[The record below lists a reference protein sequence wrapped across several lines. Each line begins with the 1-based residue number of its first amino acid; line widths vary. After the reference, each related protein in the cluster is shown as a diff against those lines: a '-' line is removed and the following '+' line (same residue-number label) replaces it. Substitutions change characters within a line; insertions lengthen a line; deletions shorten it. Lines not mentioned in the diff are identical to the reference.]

1 MKNEVMKQEEFSK
14 EQEETI
20 REEIE
25 DVQLTK
31 DVVRETIKIENE
43 DSIKYFTTEIL
54 KIVNQQ
60 YIMVWI
66 DCTVNWRMFIIHQSF
81 FVWIIFT
88 ECH

>member
-60 YIMVWI
+60 YIMV
-66 DCTVNWRMFIIHQSF
+66 
-81 FVWIIFT
+81 
-88 ECH
+88 

>member
-1 MKNEVMKQEEFSK
+1 MKEEEFSK

-60 YIMVWI
+60 YIMV
-66 DCTVNWRMFIIHQSF
+66 
-81 FVWIIFT
+81 
-88 ECH
+88 

>member
-1 MKNEVMKQEEFSK
+1 MKQEEFSK

-60 YIMVWI
+60 YIMV
-66 DCTVNWRMFIIHQSF
+66 
-81 FVWIIFT
+81 
-88 ECH
+88 

>member
-1 MKNEVMKQEEFSK
+1 MKEEEFSK

-43 DSIKYFTTEIL
+43 ESIKYFTTEIL

-60 YIMVWI
+60 YIMV
-66 DCTVNWRMFIIHQSF
+66 
-81 FVWIIFT
+81 
-88 ECH
+88 

>member
-1 MKNEVMKQEEFSK
+1 MKEEEFSK

-25 DVQLTK
+25 DVQITK

-60 YIMVWI
+60 YIMV
-66 DCTVNWRMFIIHQSF
+66 
-81 FVWIIFT
+81 
-88 ECH
+88 

>member
-1 MKNEVMKQEEFSK
+1 MKNEVMKEEEFSK

-60 YIMVWI
+60 YIMV
-66 DCTVNWRMFIIHQSF
+66 
-81 FVWIIFT
+81 
-88 ECH
+88 